1 MFAFALT
8 SSQAKTT
15 GCPKASSQP
24 AGSQLLP
31 LAAAAGKVG
40 VVEPMEPAAAA
51 CKFACDWSLA
61 LHGGL
66 LTTGAGLLAA
76 TTPAS

>member
-8 SSQAKTT
+8 SPQAKTT

-24 AGSQLLP
+24 AGSQLLA
-31 LAAAAGKVG
+31 LAAAAGK
-40 VVEPMEPAAAA
+40 
-51 CKFACDWSLA
+51 FACAWSLP